1 MFSNSPYVSAGF
13 QYCINTGSMVQKP
26 NKLRYFVKLKIL
38 VRKGAFGSGVL
49 KFNLIM
55 IKPHTFNL

>member
-1 MFSNSPYVSAGF
+1 MFSNSPYISAGF

-38 VRKGAFGSGVL
+38 VCKGAF
-49 KFNLIM
+49 
-55 IKPHTFNL
+55 